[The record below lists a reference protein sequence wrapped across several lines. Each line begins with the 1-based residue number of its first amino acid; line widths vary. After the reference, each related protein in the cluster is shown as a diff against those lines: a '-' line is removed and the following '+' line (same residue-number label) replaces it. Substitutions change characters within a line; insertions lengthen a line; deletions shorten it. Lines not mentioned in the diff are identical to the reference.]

1 MTGLAPPE
9 RFAPEDFVVEEI
21 PAYAPSGSG
30 GHTFVRVEKRGRT
43 TERVARDLARAA

>member
-1 MTGLAPPE
+1 MTRLVVPE

-21 PAYAPSGSG
+21 PAYPPSGTG

-43 TERVARDLARAA
+43 TEAVAR